1 MRAPIKAAKR
11 RGDALGRSQRK
22 PLSKDIQHMSND
34 TILPKPMPA
43 PATPKKLEFEK
54 APVKRLNDVVE
65 APPTL
70 TKLPRNAGKVR
81 DNVVFGKGDILPP
94 EHRRMMELE
103 REKAIKRYREL
114 KEQKRKPVQVG
125 GIGA

>member
-11 RGDALGRSQRK
+11 RGDALGRSPQK
-22 PLSKDIQHMSND
+22 SLSKDTKHLSND
-34 TILPKPMPA
+34 IILSKPMPA
-43 PATPKKLEFEK
+43 PAAPKKLEFEK
-54 APVKRLNDVVE
+54 APAKRLNDVAE

-70 TKLPRNAGKVR
+70 TKLPRNASKVR
-81 DNVVFGKGDILPP
+81 DSVVFGKGDILPP

-103 REKAIKRYREL
+103 REKAIRRYREL
-114 KEQKRKPVQVG
+114 KELKRKPIHVG